1 MEWRYPARRMAQR
14 KKATPAVDAAA
25 LAAEVRDTLAREGAV
40 KLSSVKPA
48 ELRTILAEMLS
59 REGFEVT
66 QSVIRRPLRAQ
77 LLGALAHGALV
88 PVKSLSAHVRG
99 AAAAELK
106 RLTEDAIREGLA
118 RRVLRGTAE
127 VLAGEDVRVLS
138 GAEVESMRL
147 RVVGLGK
154 ALEKVTK
161 KPGLSLLASDAQDAL
176 EQAITA
182 VTERGAAQTAAKA
195 THASV
200 TPQKPSDEPMRALLA
215 AVDSTRDVRTGLS
228 FVPAVVGRLAP
239 TVDAGAAVK
248 LLLSAAERELLELRP
263 EGGIGRLS
271 EAELSVCP
279 AGPHGT
285 RLSWARRLT
294 GGAP

>member
-1 MEWRYPARRMAQR
+1 MAQR
-14 KKATPAVDAAA
+14 KQAPPAVDAAA
-25 LAAEVRDTLAREGAV
+25 LEAEARDALAREGAI
-40 KLSSVKPA
+40 KLSSVKPSS
-48 ELRTILAEMLS
+48 LRAALSETLS
-59 REGFEVT
+59 RDGFEVT

-77 LLGALAHGALV
+77 LLDALAHGALV

-127 VLAGEDVRVLS
+127 VLVGEDVRVLS
-138 GAEVESMRL
+138 GAGLESMRL
-147 RVVGLGK
+147 RIVGLGK
-154 ALEKVTK
+154 ALEKATK
-161 KPGLSLLASDAQDAL
+161 KPGLTLLASDAQDAL

-182 VTERGAAQTAAKA
+182 VAEHGAAKSATKA
-195 THASV
+195 PHTSA

-248 LLLSAAERELLELRP
+248 LLLTAAERELLELRP

-285 RLSWARRLT
+285 RLSWARRLA

>member
-1 MEWRYPARRMAQR
+1 MAQR
-14 KKATPAVDAAA
+14 KKATPVVDAAA
-25 LAAEVRDTLAREGAV
+25 IEAEIREELAREGAI
-40 KLSSVKPA
+40 KLSRVKPA
-48 ELRTILAEMLS
+48 LLRADIAATLS
-59 REGFEVT
+59 QEGFELT
-66 QSVIRRPLRAQ
+66 KAVIRRPLRGQ
-77 LLGALAHGALV
+77 LLEALEHGALV
-88 PVKSLSAHVRG
+88 PVKSLAAHVRG
-99 AAAAELK
+99 ATGPELK
-106 RLTEDAIREGLA
+106 RLTDDAVREGVV

-127 VLAGEDVRVLS
+127 VLAGADVRVLS
-138 GAEVESMRL
+138 GAEAEAARL

-161 KPGLSLLASDAQDAL
+161 KPGLSLLASDATAALSEAMTAIAERGDARTAATTA
-176 EQAITA
+176 QASA
-182 VTERGAAQTAAKA
+182 TER
-195 THASV
+195 
-200 TPQKPSDEPMRALLA
+200 KPAEEAMRALLA

-239 TVDAGAAVK
+239 QLEASAALK
-248 LLLSAAERELLELRP
+248 LLLTAAERELLELRP